1 MNDTN
6 KHIVDQLVSRAKA
19 LAGNRI
25 KNKGRPRDIMPSDEA
40 TTVSK
45 MRQRGCSVNSIFSVM
60 REENLTKYPNY
71 PKFKAAWENYRLH
84 A

>member
-1 MNDTN
+1 MNTTPNIDHLIN
-6 KHIVDQLVSRAKA
+6 RAKV
-19 LAGNRI
+19 LAHGRMKNR
-25 KNKGRPRDIMPSDEA
+25 GRPRELMPKEEA